1 MAGERCSPTRRAIR
15 QGTRHADDATLGHS
29 VTVPEGDVVWR
40 TARRLHAALAGRVLL
55 TTDLRWPS
63 LATVDLTGRTV
74 LEVVSAGKHLL
85 TRIGPLPDPGV
96 ESARPGPD
104 ATAFTL
110 HSHLR
115 MEGSWHVHRTGEPWR
130 GGRPDHGIRA
140 VLAND
145 TWTAVGHRLGMLDLV
160 PTDREGD
167 LVGHLGPDLLG
178 PGWDAARAVA
188 NIAAA
193 PDRRIGEALLDQ
205 RVLAGVGTFFMCEAL
220 FLRGVTP
227 WTPVAAAGDL
237 DALVDLLHRLLTTN
251 ADRAVQTTTGD
262 TRQGRTQYVHSRSG
276 RPCRRCGTTVRV
288 ASIGQAPTDRVA
300 FWCPSCQRGPA
311 PTDDGAPQR
320 PLGSSQGGGRRGTA
334 PARPAYRPG
343 R

>member
-1 MAGERCSPTRRAIR
+1 M
-15 QGTRHADDATLGHS
+15 
-29 VTVPEGDVVWR
+29 PEGDVVWR
-40 TARRLHAALAGRVLL
+40 TAQRLHAALAGRALT

-63 LATVDLTGRTV
+63 LATVDLAGR
-74 LEVVSAGKHLL
+74 EVVEVVAAGKHLL
-85 TRIGPLPDPGV
+85 TRVAAADDP
-96 ESARPGPD
+96 
-104 ATAFTL
+104 ATPEWTL

-130 GGRPDHGIRA
+130 GGRPDHGVRA

-160 PTDREGD
+160 RTGD
-167 LVGHLGPDLLG
+167 ERSLVGHLGPDVLG
-178 PGWDAARAVA
+178 PGWDAG
-188 NIAAA
+188 AAA
-193 PDRRIGEALLDQ
+193 ANLRAAPERPVGEALLDQ

-227 WTPVAAAGDL
+227 WTPVRDAGDV
-237 DALVDLLHRLLTTN
+237 DAAVDLVHRLLTLN
-251 ADRAVQTTTGD
+251 RDRAVQATTGD
-262 TRQGRTQYVHSRSG
+262 TRDGRTQYVHSRSG

-288 ASIGQAPTDRVA
+288 ASVGQAPADRVA

-311 PTDDGAPQR
+311 PTDTGAPMR
-320 PLGSSQGGGRRGTA
+320 PLGSAVRGRGERSG
-334 PARPAYRPG
+334 ARPTYRPG